1 MSVQRRRCQ
10 AAVIF
15 REQLHDA
22 DLFTAFAEHASRWR
36 HVMSDICFHYGP
48 GFRAPSTTQEPWDVD
63 EADLADDYDADFRAA
78 FRAHMTHWEIVM
90 NELRLIHDPS
100 PTPILCHLHRGPIH
114 HASLFRRR
122 RSVSLRISLARV
134 ACADHYCTH
143 STPLLEHLYPRTFII
158 LLLIIIVII
167 STIVFFILYLCFFHV
182 LNFASTHIHVLY
194 CILVPTACWHII
206 FYT

>member
-1 MSVQRRRCQ
+1 MHVLTLIVSFTYSIARFYWASVLMELMDVSVQRRRCQ

-36 HVMSDICFHYGP
+36 HVMSDIYFHYGP
-48 GFRAPSTTQEPWDVD
+48 GFRAPPTTQESWDVD

-122 RSVSLRISLARV
+122 RSVSLRISLARKITARCV
-134 ACADHYCTH
+134 RRSLLHAFNT
-143 STPLLEHLYPRTFII
+143 TP
-158 LLLIIIVII
+158 
-167 STIVFFILYLCFFHV
+167 
-182 LNFASTHIHVLY
+182 
-194 CILVPTACWHII
+194 
-206 FYT
+206 